1 MFVDCFDPFNLIVR
15 VFVAYGC
22 VCIMTDNG
30 LAKAVQ
36 HKFQSSMTEHYRS
49 HLDGTNINKKSMLT
63 TDYLNHF
70 SGVLMLIEMLP
81 MDPETFAPDVL
92 EWSPMTYEEHFEVTG
107 FRDKELAVKAYEH
120 APLDVR
126 AEFDGV
132 VDQLNTTLVGML
144 DEIKVSMKTQE
155 NEKLVHYCEQVTPDV
170 RDLIAKAADIINEG
184 TSNVVE
190 LSSVLDEDSSEV
202 AQDEIDALFD

>member
-1 MFVDCFDPFNLIVR
+1 
-15 VFVAYGC
+15 
-22 VCIMTDNG
+22 MTDNG

-36 HKFQSSMTEHYRS
+36 QKFQSSMTEHYRS

-81 MDPETFAPDVL
+81 TDPETFAEDVL
-92 EWSPMTYEEHFEVTG
+92 DWSPLSYEEHCEVTG
-107 FRDKELAVKAYEH
+107 LRAKELAVQAYEH
-120 APLDVR
+120 APVDIR
-126 AEFDGV
+126 QAFDGV
-132 VDQLNTTLVGML
+132 VDELNGTLVGLL
-144 DEIKVSMKTQE
+144 DEIRSSMEQHKTDQ
-155 NEKLVHYCEQVTPDV
+155 LVEFCTQMTPQV
-170 RDLIAKAADIINEG
+170 RDLISQAADIVNEG

-190 LSSVLDEDSSEV
+190 LSAAMDQDSSEV